1 MSKTLNRPMF
11 KRGPDGQ
18 MREAKWFGGVVGML
32 GAGARAIPQ
41 IYRAGKYYA
50 PKFSNIPYNFNK
62 AMANIGVPTITGKAR
77 TTGIPNPY
85 VGNVGPLN
93 PKASKTF
100 DFRLNQWSDKLA
112 DLKNKHNLTTLE
124 ASGAKGIKGL
134 PQEVIDHWKSI
145 PKMPGGRRTVEQL
158 AYPFTAS
165 MLNNWTTDHSE
176 AASNVDV
183 EAGST
188 NETVDEQSKIQSG
201 TTEGPEVEGPIVPGS
216 DNIPD
221 DSVEDLDSNDE
232 YDGTGTTIGA
242 AGGPI
247 PDLKSEV
254 MAVDDTI
261 SEKSIEDYK
270 AELQGIMGKEDGT
283 MGPLMLM
290 QLGLG
295 MMAGKSTQPGF
306 AGFAEILGKTGQ
318 QVLPMWMEHM
328 QNRRKEDKEI
338 ALAAYEMLR
347 EDRAAKRK
355 RTDDLTDWVWK
366 EQYKMDD
373 WVAKEQY
380 KNAMNPPGDLSVIQY
395 NQPFTTPTG
404 EVIDNWVNGPQI
416 FSKSPQAL
424 SIMAQ
429 MQEAAAN
436 GLPINVQ
443 VVPFNMTDA
452 GMKAAGM
459 GDQNLT
465 KAQRGEQSLLAG
477 VYKSNLPQILN
488 FVTDPEIGV
497 HSGNF
502 QTGSAGLLL
511 KTSRFVTRDI
521 QNFFNTFFPN
531 NKAAANAMSG
541 LYGTMRSTTE
551 DTMKGLVDSQM
562 GLLAGEGNVAT
573 KAHNGAKDVQFGKYM
588 DETGNLR
595 EGNYA
600 TEQYVR
606 NLMDNQFYDVN
617 EQMINMMG
625 FLEARLKQPTGR
637 LLADT
642 IQTSINNLKNDKM
655 LTSGDPR
662 QYANKMHTFV
672 RRLYNAYAEHAMR
685 AGMKPDTEFGVGRL
699 GQPLTIEGY
708 NQSYLEF
715 VGNEAIDQGIDLGF
729 MNQFPATQQTIPTGS
744 NSIYPGTNEITIN
757 GPADFS
763 GLLEMYTD

>member
-1 MSKTLNRPMF
+1 MSNTLNRPMF

-18 MREAKWFGGVVGML
+18 MREAKYGGGLSGMFK
-32 GAGARAIPQ
+32 AAPQ
-41 IYRAGKYYA
+41 VYRASKYYA
-50 PKFSNIPYNFNK
+50 PKFSNIPYNFNR
-62 AMANIGVPTITGKAR
+62 ALSNMGVPTITGKTR
-77 TTGIPNPY
+77 TTGIQNPV
-85 VGNVGPLN
+85 VGNQGPMN
-93 PKASKTF
+93 FIPFDKKGRPSKYTY
-100 DFRLNQWSDKLA
+100 DFRLQEWGKKLSN
-112 DLKNKHNLTTLE
+112 LRKKHNITALE
-124 ASGAKGIKGL
+124 ASGVKGL
-134 PQEVIDHWKSI
+134 KNVPQEVIDHWKAA
-145 PKMPGGRRTVEQL
+145 PKMPGGRRTVEQIM
-158 AYPFTAS
+158 YPFTAS
-165 MLNNWTTDHSE
+165 TMNRWLTDHSE

-183 EAGST
+183 EAGAT
-188 NETVDEQSKIQSG
+188 NETVDEQPQVTQEPSDRQPG
-201 TTEGPEVEGPIVPGS
+201 LEGPILPGS
-216 DNIPD
+216 DNISD
-221 DSVEDLDSNDE
+221 ESVGDE
-232 YDGTGTTIGA
+232 YDGEPSDRQPGLFGS
-242 AGGPI
+242 GNM
-247 PDLKSEV
+247 PDLTSE
-254 MAVDDTI
+254 AIAADDSI
-261 SEKSIEDYK
+261 SPSSIEEYK
-270 AELQGIMGKEDGT
+270 KELQEVMGKEDGT

-295 MMAGKSTQPGF
+295 MMAGKSHQPGF

-338 ALAAYEMLR
+338 SLAAYEMLR
-347 EDRAAKRK
+347 EDRASKAERENK
-355 RTDDLTDWVWK
+355 LIDWVRENEYK
-366 EQYKMDD
+366 ED
-373 WVAKEQY
+373 WWVRQQQY
-380 KNAMNPPGDLSVIQY
+380 KNALNPPGDLSVIQY
-395 NQPFTTPTG
+395 NQPIKLPTG
-404 EVIDNWVNGPQI
+404 EMMDNWVNVKQV
-416 FSKSPQAL
+416 FSKSPEAL
-424 SIMAQ
+424 AIIAQ
-429 MQEAAAN
+429 GDPN
-436 GLPINVQ
+436 IQ

-459 GDQNLT
+459 GDKNLT
-465 KAQRGEQSLLAG
+465 NAQRGEQSLLAG

-488 FVTDPEIGV
+488 FVMDPEIGV

-531 NKAAANAMSG
+531 NKTAANAMSG

-551 DTMKGLVDSQM
+551 DTMKELVDSQM

-573 KAHNGAKDVQFGKYM
+573 KAHGGQKDVQFGKYM

-595 EGNYA
+595 DGNYA

-642 IQTSINNLKNDKM
+642 IKRSIDNLRNDKM

-685 AGMKPDTEFGVGRL
+685 AGTKPDTEFGVGRL
-699 GQPLTIEGY
+699 GQPLTIQGY
-708 NQSYLEF
+708 NESYLGF

-729 MNQFPATQQTIPTGS
+729 MNQFPATQQTISPGS
-744 NSIYPGTNEITIN
+744 NSIYPGKNEVTIN
-757 GPADFS
+757 GPTDL
-763 GLLEMYTD
+763 GELLKMYTD

>member
-18 MREAKWFGGVVGML
+18 MRQAKFIGGIL
-32 GAGARAIPQ
+32 RAAPQ
-41 IYRAGKYYA
+41 VYRAAKYYA
-50 PKFSNIPYNFNK
+50 PKFSNIPYNINRMVNPRAAGIQNPVVGK
-62 AMANIGVPTITGKAR
+62 TGPRNFA
-77 TTGIPNPY
+77 
-85 VGNVGPLN
+85 PLN
-93 PKASKTF
+93 KKGRPGADTY
-100 DFRLNQWSDKLA
+100 DFRLQEWSGKLNN
-112 DLKNKHNLTTLE
+112 LRNKHNLTALE
-124 ASGAKGIKGL
+124 ASGVKGVKGL
-134 PQEVIDHWKSI
+134 PQEVIDHWKAI
-145 PKMPGGRRTVEQL
+145 PKMPTGRKITEQL
-158 AYPFTAS
+158 AYPFTYS
-165 MLNNWTTDHSE
+165 MLDNWTTDHSE

-188 NETVDEQSKIQSG
+188 VESETETQTG
-201 TTEGPEVEGPIVPGS
+201 TTEGPTASGVIPEVEGPIVPGS

-221 DSVEDLDSNDE
+221 DSVADLDSNDE
-232 YDGTGTTIGA
+232 YDGTGTTVGA

-254 MAVDDTI
+254 LAVDDTI

-295 MMAGKSTQPGF
+295 MMAGKSNQPGF

-318 QVLPMWMEHM
+318 QVLPMWMQHM
-328 QNRRKEDKEI
+328 QNKRKEDKEI

-355 RTDDLTDWVWK
+355 RADDLTDWVWK
-366 EQYKMDD
+366 EQYKLDD
-373 WVAKEQY
+373 WVTKENY
-380 KNAMNPPGDLSVIQY
+380 KNAMNPPGDLSMIQM
-395 NQPFTTPTG
+395 NTPFIGPNG
-404 EVIDNWVNGPQI
+404 EMIDNWTNVKQV
-416 FSKSPQAL
+416 FSKSPEAL
-424 SIMAQ
+424 SIIALGDP
-429 MQEAAAN
+429 N
-436 GLPINVQ
+436 IQ

-477 VYKSNLPQILN
+477 VYKSNLEQILN

-502 QTGSAGLLL
+502 QTGTAGLAL
-511 KTSRFVTRDI
+511 KTARFVTKDV

-531 NKAAANAMSG
+531 NKTASNAMSG
-541 LYGTMRSTTE
+541 MYGMMRSQTE
-551 DTMKGLVDSQM
+551 DTMQGLVNSQM

-573 KAHNGAKDVQFGKYM
+573 KAHGGQKDVQFGKY
-588 DETGNLR
+588 DDGTGNIR
-595 EGNYA
+595 EGNFA

-606 NLMDNQFYDVN
+606 NLMDNQFYDIN
-617 EQMINMMG
+617 QQMINMMG

-642 IQTSINNLKNDKM
+642 IQTSISNLSNDKV
-655 LTSGDPR
+655 LTSGDPK
-662 QYANKMHTFV
+662 QYANKMHMFV
-672 RRLYNAYAEHAMR
+672 KRLYNAYATHAMR
-685 AGMKPDTEFGVGRL
+685 AGMKPDTQFGVGRL
-699 GQPLTIEGY
+699 GQPLTIQGY
-708 NQSYLEF
+708 NDSYLGF
-715 VGNEAIDQGIDLGF
+715 VGPEAIDQGISLGF
-729 MNQFPATQQTIPTGS
+729 LGQFPDENQTLSTGN
-744 NSIYPGTNEITIN
+744 NSIYSGTNEVDVT
-757 GPADFS
+757 GPADF
-763 GLLEMYTD
+763 GELMELYK